1 MCESWE
7 KLCNDLKSGD
17 ITFLEFENHFSQI
30 KNKKIKRELNFIAES
45 FCGLDNEWIVQRPV
59 QYQQYKVL
67 KECLDVAK
75 VIIEFARQF
84 ELNEKF
90 EQVQEIIKLVCIF

>member
-17 ITFLEFENHFSQI
+17 ITFLKFENHFSQI
-30 KNKKIKRELNFIAES
+30 KNKKIKTELNFIAES
-45 FCGLDNEWIVQRPV
+45 FCGLDNEWVVQRPV

-84 ELNEKF
+84 ELHGKF
-90 EQVQEIIKLVCIF
+90 EQVQEMMRLVCIF